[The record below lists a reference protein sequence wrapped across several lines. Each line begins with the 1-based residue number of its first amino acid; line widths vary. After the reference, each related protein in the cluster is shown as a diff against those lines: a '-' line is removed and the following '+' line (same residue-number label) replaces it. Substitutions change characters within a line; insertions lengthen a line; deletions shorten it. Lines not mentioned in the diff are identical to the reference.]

1 VKPVL
6 HILKPGLMTT
16 VQDLGRTGFQNL
28 GIGISGALDPIALR
42 LANLLVGNEP
52 TNGALEVLYVGPTI
66 EVEADSVRM
75 SFVGAA
81 AAVEILPDRWARSGT
96 RMEIM
101 RSVRLHRGE
110 VVRVGSL
117 AGGASLYIG
126 VEGGFDIE
134 PMLGSVSTNIRAG
147 TGGWHPRAMLPG
159 DRLPLRR
166 LRASDREECRAQ
178 GIEFRAPTSIR
189 AIPGP
194 QDDYFDEAE
203 VARFF
208 KSEYTVQSGSDRVG
222 LRLQGEAIRHA
233 KGFNIASDA
242 TVPGSIQVPGNGQ
255 PIILM
260 ADRQTV
266 GGYPK
271 IATVIS
277 ADLPKLGRLSI
288 GSKTAFEQV
297 TVETAQALRR
307 SMLSE
312 LERLPDHIVPMRP
325 SGSDAAPLLLD
336 QNLISGVVDAFLG
349 DGALVDD

>member
-1 VKPVL
+1 
-6 HILKPGLMTT
+6 MTT
-16 VQDLGRTGFQNL
+16 VQDLGRSGFQNL
-28 GIGISGALDPIALR
+28 GIGISGALDPVALR

-52 TNGALEVLYVGPTI
+52 TSGGLEVLYLGPTLEI
-66 EVEADSVRM
+66 EADSARL
-75 SFVGAA
+75 SFVGADA
-81 AAVEILPDRWARSGT
+81 KIELLPDRWASGGS
-96 RMEIM
+96 RIEIM
-101 RSVRLHRGE
+101 RSVLVKRGE

-117 AGGASLYIG
+117 TGGASLYIG

-134 PMLGSVSTNIRAG
+134 PTLGSVSTNIRAG
-147 TGGWHPRAMLPG
+147 TGAWHPRAMLAG

-166 LRASDREECRAQ
+166 MWAANREEYRAE
-178 GIEFRAPTSIR
+178 GIEFRAPTCIR
-189 AIPGP
+189 AVPGP

-208 KSEYTVQSGSDRVG
+208 SSEYTVESGSDRVG

-233 KGFNIASDA
+233 RGFNIASDA
-242 TVPGSIQVPGNGQ
+242 TVPGSIQIPGNGM
-255 PIILM
+255 PIVLL

-288 GSKTAFEQV
+288 GSKTVFERV

-307 SMLSE
+307 AMLSD
-312 LERLPDHIVPMRP
+312 LERMPQIIAPIRP
-325 SGSDAAPLLLD
+325 SRSDATLQLLD
-336 QNLISGVVDAFLG
+336 QNLISGVVNAILD
-349 DGALVDD
+349 DGAVFDE